1 VRPKTS
7 QAVKNYHLSETNLG
21 NLVAEQ
27 FNHEKK
33 SFSNC
38 RLIRVKTG
46 RKRKSEQ
53 LSETHLFDVM
63 DRKKMYHISLIT
75 AMHNPKFDQKS
86 SRIS

>member
-1 VRPKTS
+1 M
-7 QAVKNYHLSETNLG
+7 SETNLG
-21 NLVAEQ
+21 NLVAEL
-27 FNHEKK
+27 FSHEKK

-46 RKRKSEQ
+46 SKRKSEQ

-63 DRKKMYHISLIT
+63 DRRKVYHRSLIT
-75 AMHNPKFDQKS
+75 VMPNPKFDRKS